1 MILTKKLE
9 EINKFNQDPFPYRK
23 TSVKKMQ
30 RNLLLDIFQHKT
42 HTDETEKTGAIERLV
57 TIYNANQNIVNS
69 LCINLTLQ
77 TPMQNK

>member
-1 MILTKKLE
+1 ME

-42 HTDETEKTGAIERLV
+42 HTDEIEKNRSYRKTS
-57 TIYNANQNIVNS
+57 NNIQCKS
-69 LCINLTLQ
+69 EHREFPLHKPH
-77 TPMQNK
+77 TPDAHAKQIDSFK